1 MTSFYFFDKII
12 IGGNMNYRKIGYA
25 LLTLSLIL
33 IISGGFSSFLV
44 GLREDKE
51 NTLNLMKVVDD
62 EFETFSANTSVF
74 ENFRED
80 LYEDVLGGVVCD
92 QLIQKNND
100 ITNKFSNY
108 ENLVDELNK
117 GVVKL
122 DKLYKDVYYPNSST
136 NSKCSNYKNIYE
148 QVNNYFV
155 GDVNIYNKNIVSCNK
170 NITDSNLLIKEYKT
184 KKEYID
190 YNNDKKYEG
199 KEEE

>member
-1 MTSFYFFDKII
+1 
-12 IGGNMNYRKIGYA
+12 MNYRKIGYA

-33 IISGGFSSFLV
+33 IISGGFSTFLV

-122 DKLYKDVYYPNSST
+122 DKLCKDVYYPNSST

-155 GDVNIYNKNIVSCNK
+155 GDVNVYNKNIVSCNK